1 MGSRSYF
8 SLMVTICIVVLPTF
22 FGEWVRISVT
32 INASPALRGVS
43 ICSGAIG

>member
-8 SLMVTICIVVLPTF
+8 SLMVMICIVVLPTF
-22 FGEWVRISVT
+22 FSEQVRISVT
-32 INASPALRGVS
+32 RNASPVLRGAS